1 MTKQWIVL
9 VFVNCKYNNG
19 SSSEVSRKE
28 FDESEDY
35 FENDIPSKDG
45 NSALDTDTKP
55 NLDITVIGGGSS
67 IDQEISDEIEENKI
81 TNIESLIYSAVK
93 KNLETDGFTVR
104 SGVAS
109 ISGNDDYSSLGLYY
123 YDDNSFN
130 LFGND
135 TLRACG
141 FV

>member
-1 MTKQWIVL
+1 MKYLKNILKKCTIFFFIILCAIFMVSCGSDSFQ
-9 VFVNCKYNNG
+9 NEPSSSYNNG

-93 KNLETDGFTVR
+93 K
-104 SGVAS
+104 
-109 ISGNDDYSSLGLYY
+109 I
-123 YDDNSFN
+123 
-130 LFGND
+130 
-135 TLRACG
+135 
-141 FV
+141 